1 MTRNSLLIAA
11 ILCASC
17 ATRAGAQPAEVSRV
31 LSTFDFEERRLGN
44 AEDLPMYWA
53 KIEGPGFPHYVNARL
68 STDRARSGKYSFRF
82 DLNGGSLLYRYPAGR
97 IRVRPG
103 SHYRVEGMCRTTP
116 MPVARARLTAYLS
129 DLDGNALDGTTRHSE
144 LYAATSEADPWQPLG
159 FELAADHPEA
169 AYLVLELGLL
179 QPAQY
184 APKSLG
190 ERTLHDQDIRGTAW
204 FDDLSVAQVP
214 RVTMSTDR
222 PGNVFRRS
230 DALRLQVL
238 VSDRFTDDLAARL
251 VIRDARGRSVFQRS
265 GALDMGAAET
275 LGPGRKR
282 MPLDL
287 PELPPGWYQ
296 AALEMTSRGQ
306 FVGEQSLDLVRL
318 ADDAPPVPPDGRF
331 GVIATGLPFD
341 GWAELPDVL
350 PMLAAGRVKLAVWSA
365 AGDIQEMDPAA
376 FDHLL
381 ERLGG
386 LGIQPTACLLDLPP
400 DIARKVQG
408 SSITRILTAPS
419 DEWQPQLAYLISRHA
434 NHLDRWQLG
443 ADGSDAFVTDPDM
456 RRAYAR
462 VYREFDALVADPDL
476 AMPWPAW
483 YDLEGQLPATVALSV
498 PPSVLPS
505 QVPLYVADIK
515 AGGDDDAART
525 LSLTLELLDAA
536 RYGRETQIRDF
547 AQRVVYAL
555 SAGARRID
563 VPLPFAVRRDGDALV
578 KQPSEML
585 IVLRTLLTTLS
596 GAEYRGRVPL
606 AEGVEAFLFDRRGQ
620 GVLVLWDR
628 GGGGGAG
635 GDRAVKRLA
644 LNLGPRAAGVDL
656 WGNVTPLLRTPGDRG
671 RGEVQ
676 INVGPM
682 PMFLVDIDGEQAQMR
697 ASVALDRPLIE
708 SSFTSHPRR
717 VSFANPYR
725 GTIGGTLKLK
735 PPAGWS
741 VNPPTFAFTL
751 NPGERFDREIT
762 IEFPYNSY
770 AGPKTITAEFSLAAG
785 DESGGAGGG
794 GSGSFAVPITLN
806 LGLSDVGTQTLAL
819 RDGGDVV
826 VQQMVSN
833 YGDKPVDY
841 TAFAIFPGQARQ
853 ERLIT
858 GLAPGQTTVKRYRFK
873 GAAVTPGLRVRAGV
887 KEMEGARIL
896 NEEVEVQ

>member
-1 MTRNSLLIAA
+1 MTRNSLLLAA
-11 ILCASC
+11 ILCATG
-17 ATRAGAQPAEVSRV
+17 AVTARAQPAEVSRV

-53 KIEGPGFPHYVNARL
+53 KVEGPGFPHYVNARL
-68 STDRARSGKYSFRF
+68 TTDRARSGKYSFRF
-82 DLNGGSLLYRYPAGR
+82 DLNGGSLLYRYPAER

-103 SHYRVEGMCRTTP
+103 SHYLVEGMCQTTP
-116 MPVARARLTAYLS
+116 MPVARARLTAYFT
-129 DLDGNALDGTTRHSE
+129 DLDGRPLDGTTRHSE
-144 LYAATSEADPWQPLG
+144 LYAAKSDRDPWKRLG
-159 FELAADHPEA
+159 IEMAATHPES
-169 AYLVLELGLL
+169 AYLALELGLL

-184 APKSLG
+184 AEKSLG

-214 RVTMSTDR
+214 RVTMSTGR

-251 VIRDARGRSVFQRS
+251 VIRDANGKSVFQRS
-265 GALDMGAAET
+265 GALDMAGAET

-287 PELPPGWYQ
+287 PELPPGWYE
-296 AALEMTSRGQ
+296 AVLEMTSRGQ
-306 FVGEQSLDLVRL
+306 FVGEQTIHLVRL

-331 GVIATGLPFD
+331 GVIATDLPFD

-350 PMLAAGRVKLAVWSA
+350 PMLAAGRVKLAVWSE
-365 AGDIQEMDPAA
+365 AGDIQEMDPSA

-381 ERLGG
+381 ERLGA

-400 DIARKVQG
+400 TIARKVQG
-408 SSITRILTAPS
+408 SAVTRILTAPA
-419 DEWQPQLAYLISRHA
+419 DDWQPQLAYLISRHA

-443 ADGSDAFVTDPDM
+443 ADGSDAFVTDPQM

-462 VYREFDALVADPDL
+462 IYREFDALIPDPDL

-498 PPSVLPS
+498 SPSVLPS
-505 QVPLYVADIK
+505 QVPLYVADIE
-515 AGGDDDAART
+515 AGGDHAAART
-525 LSLTLELLDAA
+525 LSLTLEPLDRAQ
-536 RYGRETQIRDF
+536 YGRETQIRDF
-547 AQRVVYAL
+547 VQRVVYAL
-555 SAGARRID
+555 SAGAGRID
-563 VPLPFAVRRDGDALV
+563 VPLPFAVRRDGEVVV
-578 KQPSEML
+578 KQPQEML

-606 AEGVEAFLFDRRGQ
+606 AEGVEAFLFDRKGQ

-628 GGGGGAG
+628 GS
-635 GDRAVKRLA
+635 DLSPKRLA
-644 LNLGPRAAGVDL
+644 LNLGPRAASVDL
-656 WGNVTPLLRTPGDRG
+656 WGNVTPLLRTRGDRG

-676 INVGPM
+676 VNVGPM
-682 PMFLVDIDGEQAQMR
+682 PMFLVDIDGQQARLR

-708 SSFTSHPRR
+708 SSFTSHARR
-717 VSFANPYR
+717 VSFTNPYR
-725 GTIGGTLKLK
+725 STIGGTVKLK
-735 PPAGWS
+735 PPAGWT

-751 NPGERFDREIT
+751 NPGERFDREVT
-762 IEFPYNSY
+762 IEFPYNSF
-770 AGPKTITAEFSLAAG
+770 AGPKTIAAEFSLASDDAG
-785 DESGGAGGG
+785 AA
-794 GSGSFAVPITLN
+794 FTVPITLN

-819 RDGGDVV
+819 RDGADVV
-826 VQQMVSN
+826 VQQMISN

-853 ERLIT
+853 ERFVT
-858 GLAPGQTTVKRYRFK
+858 GLAPGRTTVKRYRFK
-873 GAAVTPGLRVRAGV
+873 GAEVTPGLKVRAGV
-887 KEMEGARIL
+887 KELEGVRIL